1 MIHTFELFPGV
12 TLRCYP
18 DHRFK
23 HSCLSLQLVR
33 PMCREEAAF
42 NALLPAV
49 LLRGCK
55 HCPDLRDI
63 TLRLDDLYGASS
75 APSRRPAC
83 H

>member
-23 HSCLSLQLVR
+23 HGCLSVQLVR
-33 PMCREEAAF
+33 PMRREEAAS

-49 LLRGCK
+49 LPAGIRNGFLLSGG
-55 HCPDLRDI
+55 
-63 TLRLDDLYGASS
+63 RLAL
-75 APSRRPAC
+75 PCVRF
-83 H
+83 